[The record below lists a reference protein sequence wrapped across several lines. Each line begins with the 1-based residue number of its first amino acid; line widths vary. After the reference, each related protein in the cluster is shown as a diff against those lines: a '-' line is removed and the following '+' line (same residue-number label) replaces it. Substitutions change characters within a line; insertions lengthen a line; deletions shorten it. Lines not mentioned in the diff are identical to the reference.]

1 MNLLISCFIGFR
13 YFFSKSRTFLNKLT
27 NVLSIISMSCG
38 VSAVI
43 TIISIMNGF
52 EDEFKNRILNFIPH
66 IIVSKNNNNMNKF
79 SINQHDLISKYVK
92 KISEII
98 ISDVI
103 IQGNS
108 AISIGSVLSMH
119 YQQYN
124 VFKPYLRNDNYL
136 KILNKN
142 NYDAIIGQ
150 GLAKKLN
157 INIGDKFA
165 LILPNFRP
173 FFSFKNMPNRRIFKV
188 IDTFITNTEIDDY
201 QVLVNHQDLSNFL
214 CYPKDHITGLRLW
227 LEDPL
232 EIDNYLEHLHLSDI
246 KIKNWKQSRGELLQ
260 AAKIENYMMIFLFS
274 LIVMVSIFGL
284 FVSVS
289 LFIMNKEKDIAIF
302 QTLGLSKCNI
312 MLVFIFQGMLSG
324 IIGTLLGTILS
335 FLIMNKTIGIMSM
348 IKLFFPNISLP
359 CIIFFRQIITIDV
372 ISIIC
377 ILLSTV
383 YPAWKATTIFPS
395 RRLSY
400 E

>member
-1 MNLLISCFIGFR
+1 MNLLISFFIGFR

-27 NVLSIISMSCG
+27 NILSIMSMSCG

-52 EDEFKNRILNFIPH
+52 ENEFKNRILNFIPH
-66 IIVSKNNNNMNKF
+66 VIVSKNSNNMNKF
-79 SINQHDLISKYVK
+79 SINKHDLVSKYVK

-103 IQGNS
+103 VQGNS
-108 AISIGSVLSMH
+108 EISIGSVLSMNH
-119 YQQYN
+119 KQYN
-124 VFKPYLRNDNYL
+124 VFKPYLRNNSYL

-150 GLAKKLN
+150 GLANKLN
-157 INIGDKFA
+157 IHIGDKFT
-165 LILPNFRP
+165 LIFPNFRP
-173 FFSFKNMPNRRIFKV
+173 FFLFKNITNRRIFKV
-188 IDTFITNTEIDDY
+188 IDTFITNTEIDSY
-201 QVLVNHQDLSNFL
+201 QILVNHQDLSTFL

-227 LEDPL
+227 LKDPL
-232 EIDNYLEHLHLSDI
+232 DIDNYLEHLHLPGI

-274 LIVMVSIFGL
+274 LIVMVSVFSL
-284 FVSVS
+284 FVSIS

-324 IIGTLLGTILS
+324 IIGISLGTVLS
-335 FLIMNKTIGIMSM
+335 FLIMNETIGIMSI

-359 CIIFFRQIITIDV
+359 YVIFPHQIITIDV
-372 ISIIC
+372 ISTIF

-395 RRLSY
+395 RRLAY